1 VLVELTV
8 ENYAV
13 VERAKLRFHRGLNVL
28 TGETGSGKSIVVDSL
43 ALLFGGRAAADV
55 VRSGAAGARVAAIF
69 EAPRA
74 AGARAVIEEAG
85 IEVEDGELLVE
96 REILASGKSRAFAG
110 GRGVTA
116 SVLRALA
123 PWLGDIH
130 GQNEQQ
136 QLFLPA
142 FQLALLD
149 ASAGTPVQEV
159 RNAFREWRAC
169 KEELAA
175 LDRAE
180 QERLRLADLWSFQRR
195 EIEEAAPTSGE
206 DVSLEAERQ
215 VLKNI
220 TRLQELAGAAYD
232 SLYDAPGSAFVQLRT
247 AMRRIEELAR
257 IDGSLAPLEE
267 TLAGASIAVEEVSR
281 TLGDYLARLEADP
294 ARLDAVESRLAALEK
309 LKRKYGPDLAG
320 VLAFLENVRRQL
332 AAAEDAGER
341 RAEIGKR
348 LEKLSQAFRGAAGR
362 LTEARR
368 KAAGALEARM
378 QEELAAL
385 SLKGAV
391 FRVALGEAEWS
402 EQGTDRVE
410 FLLSANAG
418 EEARPLDR
426 VASGGELSRIALAL
440 KTCAAA
446 KAPPG
451 ETPRTLVFDE
461 VDAGIGGSVADTLG
475 RRLKRLAERDQI
487 LCVTH
492 LAQVASF
499 ADHHFVVEKREAGG
513 RTVAEVAELSPAER
527 TREIGRMLSGEQVT
541 PEALKHAE
549 QMIRRAS
556 RSGS

>member
-69 EAPRA
+69 EPPQA
-74 AGARAVIEEAG
+74 AGARALLEEAG

-96 REILASGKSRAFAG
+96 REVLASGKSRAFAG

-116 SVLRALA
+116 SLLRALA

-149 ASAGTPVQEV
+149 ASAGTPADEV

-175 LDRAE
+175 LDRAG

-195 EIEEAAPTSGE
+195 EIEEAAPSSGE
-206 DVSLEAERQ
+206 DASLEAERQ
-215 VLKNI
+215 VLKNV

-232 SLYDAPGSAFVQLRT
+232 SLYDAPGSAFAQLRT
-247 AMRRIEELAR
+247 AMRRLEELGR
-257 IDGSLAPLEE
+257 IDVSLAPLAE
-267 TLAGASIAVEEVSR
+267 TLAGASIAVEETSR
-281 TLGDYLARLEADP
+281 TLGDYLAGLEADP

-309 LKRKYGPDLAG
+309 LKRKYGPDLSG
-320 VLAFLENVRRQL
+320 VLEFLENVRGQL
-332 AAAEDAGER
+332 AAAEDASER
-341 RAEIGKR
+341 RSEIGKR
-348 LEKLSQAFRGAAGR
+348 LAKLEHAFRSAAGR
-362 LTEARR
+362 LTVARR
-368 KAAGALEARM
+368 QAAEALEKRMREELGALA
-378 QEELAAL
+378 
-385 SLKGAV
+385 LKGAV

-402 EQGTDRVE
+402 EHGADQVE

-446 KAPPG
+446 KAPTG

-475 RRLKRLAERDQI
+475 RRLKRLAAHDQI

-499 ADHHFVVEKREAGG
+499 ADHHFVVEKRELAG
-513 RTVAEVAELSPAER
+513 RTVAEVEELSPAAR
-527 TREIGRMLSGEQVT
+527 TREIGRMLSGQQVT

-549 QMIRRAS
+549 QMLRRA
-556 RSGS
+556 GT

>member
-1 VLVELTV
+1 MLVELTV

-74 AGARAVIEEAG
+74 AGARVLLEEAG

-96 REILASGKSRAFAG
+96 REVLASGKSRAFAG

-116 SVLRALA
+116 SLLRALA

-136 QLFLPA
+136 QLFLPT

-149 ASAGTPVQEV
+149 ASAGTPADEV
-159 RNAFREWRAC
+159 RDAFRQWRAR
-169 KEELAA
+169 KDELAA

-180 QERLRLADLWSFQRR
+180 QERLRQADLWSFQRR
-195 EIEEAAPTSGE
+195 EIEEAAPSSGE
-206 DVSLEAERQ
+206 DASLEAERQ
-215 VLKNI
+215 VLKNV

-232 SLYDAPGSAFVQLRT
+232 SLYDAPGSAFSQLRT
-247 AMRRIEELAR
+247 AMRRLEELGR
-257 IDGSLAPLEE
+257 IDVSIGPLAEML
-267 TLAGASIAVEEVSR
+267 TGASIAVEEASR
-281 TLGDYLARLEADP
+281 TLGDYLAGLEADP

-309 LKRKYGPDLAG
+309 LKRKYGPELSG
-320 VLAFLENVRRQL
+320 VLEFFENVCRHL
-332 AAAEDAGER
+332 AAAEDASER
-341 RAEIGKR
+341 RAGIGKLLAK
-348 LEKLSQAFRGAAGR
+348 LEQAFRSAAGR

-368 KAAGALEARM
+368 QAAGTLEKRM
-378 QEELAAL
+378 KEELDSLA
-385 SLKGAV
+385 LKGAV

-402 EQGTDRVE
+402 EHGADQVE

-446 KAPPG
+446 KAPSG

-475 RRLKRLAERDQI
+475 RRLKRLAARDQI

-499 ADHHFVVEKREAGG
+499 ADHHFVVEKREVGG
-513 RTVAEVAELSPAER
+513 RTLAEVEELSPADR
-527 TREIGRMLSGEQVT
+527 TREIGRMLSGQQVT

-549 QMIRRAS
+549 QMIRRA
-556 RSGS
+556 GN

>member
-1 VLVELTV
+1 MLVELTV

-69 EAPRA
+69 EAPQA
-74 AGARAVIEEAG
+74 AGASAILEDAG

-96 REILASGKSRAFAG
+96 REVLASGKSRAFAG
-110 GRGVTA
+110 GRSVTA
-116 SVLRALA
+116 SLLRALA

-149 ASAGTPVQEV
+149 ASAGTPADEV
-159 RNAFREWRAC
+159 REAFRQWRAC

-195 EIEEAAPTSGE
+195 EIEEAAPASGE
-206 DVSLEAERQ
+206 DASLEAERQ
-215 VLKNI
+215 VLKNV

-232 SLYDAPGSAFVQLRT
+232 LLYDAPGSAFAQLRT
-247 AMRRIEELAR
+247 AMRRLEELGR
-257 IDGSLAPLEE
+257 IDVSLAPLAE
-267 TLAGASIAVEEVSR
+267 TLAGASIAVEEASR
-281 TLGDYLARLEADP
+281 TLGDYLAGLEADP
-294 ARLDAVESRLAALEK
+294 ARLDSVESRLAALEK
-309 LKRKYGPDLAG
+309 LKRKYGPELSG
-320 VLAFLENVRRQL
+320 VLEFLENVRRQL
-332 AAAEDAGER
+332 SAAEDASER
-341 RAEIGKR
+341 RAVIGKR
-348 LEKLSQAFRGAAGR
+348 LAQREQAFRSAAGR

-368 KAAGALEARM
+368 QAAEALEKRMKEELGALA
-378 QEELAAL
+378 LPGAA
-385 SLKGAV
+385 

-402 EQGTDRVE
+402 EQGADRVE

-418 EEARPLDR
+418 DEARPLDR

-446 KAPPG
+446 KAPTG

-475 RRLKRLAERDQI
+475 RRLKRLAARDQI

-499 ADHHFVVEKREAGG
+499 ADHHFVVEKREVGG
-513 RTVAEVAELSPAER
+513 RTVAQVEELSPLER
-527 TREIGRMLSGEQVT
+527 TREIGRMLSGQQVT
-541 PEALKHAE
+541 PEALRHAE
-549 QMIRRAS
+549 QMIRRA
-556 RSGS
+556 GS